1 VARFIST
8 AMVTTSN
15 VRNKKSEYHHF
26 VPQFILRKYS
36 DYIKPFPEPGLEKQ
50 QLDRKISKAKAKA
63 RASIIDLNTHRVNIE
78 QSRTNYI
85 FGEQD
90 MYISVDTL
98 TSDKFGIEKRL
109 SALEQKAPK
118 IIKRIEED
126 HSKGLLSTRI
136 CQADKDELRR
146 VLFITLYRKRG
157 LHGKYDRST
166 EESQAVDQD
175 EIQGYYPIRFFRSE
189 VPSG

>member
-1 VARFIST
+1 VARAWFRFIST

-15 VRNKKSEYHHF
+15 VRNKESEYHHLA
-26 VPQFILRKYS
+26 PQLILRKYS
-36 DYIKPFPEPGLEKQ
+36 DYIEPFPEPGLEKQ

-63 RASIIDLNTHRVNIE
+63 RASIIDLNTHRVNNE
-78 QSRTNYI
+78 QRRTNNI

-98 TSDKFGIEKRL
+98 TSDNFGIKKKL

-126 HSKGLLSTRI
+126 HSKGLPSTRI

-146 VLFITLYRKRG
+146 ALFIMLYRK
-157 LHGKYDRST
+157 
-166 EESQAVDQD
+166 
-175 EIQGYYPIRFFRSE
+175 
-189 VPSG
+189 